1 MEIDRNAPATKGDI
15 AYLET
20 RLDQRIEMLRT
31 EVQHG
36 YNDLRESIRDSQ
48 TELLK
53 AFYSFGQSN
62 SKRFAELEGNEAAIR
77 SRLGTIEDRLME
89 LERRV
94 NTPPMQ

>member
-15 AYLET
+15 AD
-20 RLDQRIEMLRT
+20 LDQRLEMLRT

-36 YNDLRESIRDSQ
+36 YNDLRETIRDTQ

-89 LERRV
+89 LERRLI
-94 NTPPMQ
+94 TPPPQ

>member
-1 MEIDRNAPATKGDI
+1 VEIDRNAPATKGDI
-15 AYLET
+15 AD
-20 RLDQRIEMLRT
+20 LDQRLEMLRT

-36 YNDLRESIRDSQ
+36 YNDLRETIRDTQ

-89 LERRV
+89 LERRLI
-94 NTPPMQ
+94 TPPPQ